1 MRVNIAFHSGTGVAT
16 MQTLKIRKI
25 GNSLGLVLPKEVLAR
40 LKVEEGDTIYLT
52 DAKDGYRITPMDVNF
67 AKQMATAEAIMR
79 EDRDVLREL
88 SNR

>member
-1 MRVNIAFHSGTGVAT
+1 MEVVR
-16 MQTLKIRKI
+16 MQALKVRRI

-52 DAKDGYRITPMDVNF
+52 DAQDGYRLTPMDVNF
-67 AKQMATAEAIMR
+67 AEQMAAAEAIMR

-88 SNR
+88 AKR